1 MKSISKILVAI
12 LVLLSFTSCDAQI
25 KNSKKETIKIYGNCA
40 MCKKTIEKAGNL
52 KGIAIVDW
60 NVDTNIATL
69 TYDSLK
75 TNQDAILKRIALSG
89 YDSDKFLAHDDVY
102 NKLHG
107 CCQYDR
113 VAKVPEDPETK
124 NEDLSENYS
133 SLNNQKQIASIEFQ
147 KLNQL
152 NVVFDNYFALKDA
165 LVKTDGNL
173 ASKEAATLLSAI
185 NTVKMETLK
194 TEEHDVWMKVLKNI
208 KEDTE
213 HIANTKEVEHQRDQF
228 SSLSKNFYELM
239 QVSKQET
246 PTYYQFCPM
255 AKDGK
260 GANWLSKENA
270 VKNPYYGTMMLSC
283 GKVIETIK

>member
-185 NTVKMETLK
+185 NTVKIETLK